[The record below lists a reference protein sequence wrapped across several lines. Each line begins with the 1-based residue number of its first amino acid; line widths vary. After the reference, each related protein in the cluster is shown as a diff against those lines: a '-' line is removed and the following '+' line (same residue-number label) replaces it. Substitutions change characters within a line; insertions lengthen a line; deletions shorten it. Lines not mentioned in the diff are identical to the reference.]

1 MVGVSVMV
9 GVRVMVGVSVE
20 VGVSVGVGVS
30 VAVSVEVGVFVW
42 VCDGEG
48 VNVCV
53 GVVKGVGVGLRDHA
67 RPLPNPTAINNN
79 PRGRN
84 KNQRLIVLFL
94 NWDRI
99 LRNGSRVWMVR
110 RWKK

>member
-1 MVGVSVMV
+1 MV

-20 VGVSVGVGVS
+20 VGVLVGVGVS

-42 VCDGEG
+42 VGDGEG
-48 VNVCV
+48 VNVSV
-53 GVVKGVGVGLRDHA
+53 GVVNGVGVGLRDHA
-67 RPLPNPTAINNN
+67 KPPPNPTAIKNN

-84 KNQRLIVLFL
+84 KNQRLIVLIL

-99 LRNGSRVWMVR
+99 LRNGSRVWIVEGGKSF
-110 RWKK
+110 W